1 MTIKER
7 HILNGRETA
16 TLSLNEKEFMEFR
29 DTMQAI
35 GNDAVEILECRPEY
49 HDVTILDLVSRT
61 GAYSPSRDGCIYTV
75 RINDRVDESIE
86 AYTAGAYL
94 AGTITDEDARRLCEW
109 RENAEEERIEIDQS
123 YMFLHMV

>member
-16 TLSLNEKEFMEFR
+16 TLSLDEKEFIEFR

-35 GNDAVEILECRPEY
+35 GNDAVEILECRPEFR
-49 HDVTILDLVSRT
+49 DVTIFDLVSET
-61 GAYSPSRDGCIYTV
+61 GAYRPAHDGCIYTV

-94 AGTITDEDARRLCEW
+94 AGEMTEEDANRLSNW
-109 RENAEEERIEIDQS
+109 RENAESFRVEFDQS
-123 YMFLHMV
+123 YMV

>member
-7 HILNGRETA
+7 QVINGWETA

-29 DTMQAI
+29 DTMHTI

-61 GAYSPSRDGCIYTV
+61 GAYSPSRDGCLYTV

-86 AYTAGAYL
+86 AYTAGAFL
-94 AGTITDEDARRLCEW
+94 AGEMTEEDAQRMSNW
-109 RENAEEERIEIDQS
+109 RENAESCLIEFDQS
-123 YMFLHMV
+123 YI

>member
-1 MTIKER
+1 MRIKER
-7 HILNGRETA
+7 QVINGWETA

-35 GNDAVEILECRPEY
+35 GNDAVEILECRPEF

-61 GAYSPSRDGCIYTV
+61 GAYIPSRDGCIYTV

-94 AGTITDEDARRLCEW
+94 AGFMTESDAQMLCAW
-109 RENAEEERIEIDQS
+109 RENAEEERIEIDYS
-123 YMFLHMV
+123 YMLLHGM